1 MADPTI
7 DKKLRGDDSGSGD
20 EKAATVEQEG
30 RVVPQRLQVPEFI
43 RNLTPEDRERLE
55 KRLKRKIDAR
65 LLPAVIIMYI
75 LNYIDRFVL
84 ATPNKLW

>member
-7 DKKLRGDDSGSGD
+7 DKKLRGDESGSGD
-20 EKAATVEQEG
+20 EKPATVEQEG

-84 ATPNKLW
+84 ATPNTLW